1 MLPSSDLSIESTQSS
16 RATTPALSPV
26 AAIDASFKELLTAL
40 RHTETVPA
48 RKKRVKVDVGP
59 GKSVSVADFPPD
71 PDQAGP
77 STSVAGT
84 STDNDNSTG
93 TRKQSVSA
101 RKKKNKKLDSE
112 SSPEDSDYSVQD
124 SDSDLTLSD
133 SSANAELSKELDGLI
148 QPDDF
153 VIVKVYGKTKNV
165 FRIKMGDYEKE
176 MERLQALWNET
187 QRDDEISGSDGEEE
201 YDNVSI
207 GSDYSDFE
215 QDAGVENLDSV
226 EENEDNSRNN
236 ENEENSVQR
245 NTNFY
250 VAEVEKILNARLGM
264 TEIEYCKVKNEGTS
278 TVTEEVCFHLDNS
291 ENTAK
296 QLIDAIELYD
306 VLLDETGKR
315 LLTTF
320 VLKTRLSQ
328 SAKIRLKK
336 GYPTNK
342 EIKENLLTK
351 PSISALSKKL
361 TSVRQENKTV
371 EEFGKTVEELLVN
384 LTIAQA
390 DDILPEILKNVNEK
404 IAIHSFAS
412 GLENQ
417 ELRTT
422 YY

>member
-71 PDQAGP
+71 PDQTGP

-133 SSANAELSKELDGLI
+133 SSANAELSKELDRLI

-165 FRIKMGDYEKE
+165 FRMYVSKVTDF
-176 MERLQALWNET
+176 Q
-187 QRDDEISGSDGEEE
+187 DDGYVGLFCKKTLSSNMFSLTDEESFFSK
-201 YDNVSI
+201 D
-207 GSDYSDFE
+207 
-215 QDAGVENLDSV
+215 
-226 EENEDNSRNN
+226 
-236 ENEENSVQR
+236 
-245 NTNFY
+245 
-250 VAEVEKILNARLGM
+250 
-264 TEIEYCKVKNEGTS
+264 
-278 TVTEEVCFHLDNS
+278 
-291 ENTAK
+291 
-296 QLIDAIELYD
+296 D
-306 VLLDETGKR
+306 V
-315 LLTTF
+315 
-320 VLKTRLSQ
+320 
-328 SAKIRLKK
+328 I
-336 GYPTNK
+336 
-342 EIKENLLTK
+342 
-351 PSISALSKKL
+351 KKL
-361 TSVRQENKTV
+361 MPVVQTSKSASRWKDKICFQ
-371 EEFGKTVEELLVN
+371 
-384 LTIAQA
+384 
-390 DDILPEILKNVNEK
+390 DDLSAFII
-404 IAIHSFAS
+404 
-412 GLENQ
+412 
-417 ELRTT
+417 
-422 YY
+422 Y